1 MLRHGVAGVIMEAMS
16 IAESPPTEGRDRLG
30 PTRRRV
36 LAHLQEVAD
45 PLGSDTLATALGL
58 HANTVR
64 FHLDALIRDGLVR
77 RLLDRQ
83 GRQGRPR
90 VLYSAAPE
98 GPSVSDLPFRAL
110 AETLLAFVRD
120 HDDVLSPEAIGES
133 WGRSMVGDSAET
145 SIEALVDEV
154 NRLGLTSRLT
164 TDEVGELVEIVRC
177 PFRDLT
183 VGGDQTVCRIHLGML
198 RGYLSAGDAEHTVT
212 ELRPWVGPELC
223 IARLARVA
231 PDRTSACEAE
241 DS

>member
-133 WGRSMVGDSAET
+133 WGRSMVGNSAKT

-177 PFRDLT
+177 PVPRPDRGWRSDGVPDPPRHAARLP
-183 VGGDQTVCRIHLGML
+183 L
-198 RGYLSAGDAEHTVT
+198 RGRRRAHGD
-212 ELRPWVGPELC
+212 
-223 IARLARVA
+223 RVA
-231 PDRTSACEAE
+231 AVGRSRVVHRPAGPGGS
-241 DS
+241 